1 MSELDIVLRGK
12 LQGLPKGK
20 RIGLKIVEGNDQ
32 GHEFVLSK
40 KSQVTFGRSGT
51 DVELLDP
58 GVSKQHCSLEI
69 YDDLIALRDTGST
82 TGTFLNGFLV
92 KEALLKDKDR
102 FKIGRTVFEVSV
114 KDK

>member
-12 LQGLPKGK
+12 LPGLPKGK
-20 RIGLKIVEGNDQ
+20 RIGLRIVEGNDQ
-32 GHEFVLSK
+32 GQEFVLSK
-40 KSQVTFGRSGT
+40 KFQVTFGRSGT

-58 GVSKQHCSLEI
+58 GVSKQHCCLQI

-82 TGTFLNGFLV
+82 TGTFLNGFV
-92 KEALLKDKDR
+92 IKEALLKDKDQV
-102 FKIGRTVFEVSV
+102 KIGRTVFEISV

>member
-1 MSELDIVLRGK
+1 MSEIDIVLRGK
-12 LQGLPKGK
+12 LPGLPKDK
-20 RIGLKIVEGNDQ
+20 RIGFKIIEGNDQ
-32 GHEFVLSK
+32 GREFVLSK
-40 KSQVTFGRSGT
+40 KSHITFGRSDT

-58 GVSKQHCSLEI
+58 GVSKEHCRLEI
-69 YDDLIALRDTGST
+69 YDDLIALRDIGST
-82 TGTFLNGFLV
+82 TGTFLNGFIV

>member
-12 LQGLPKGK
+12 LPGLPKGK
-20 RIGLKIVEGNDQ
+20 RIGLKIIEGNDQ
-32 GHEFVLSK
+32 GQEFVLKK
-40 KSQVTFGRSGT
+40 KSHVTLGRNET
-51 DVELLDP
+51 DVELQDP
-58 GVSKQHCSLEI
+58 NVSKQHCSLEV
-69 YDDLIALRDTGST
+69 YDDLIVLRDKGSA

-102 FKIGRTVFEVSV
+102 FKIGRTVLEVSV

>member
-12 LQGLPKGK
+12 LPGLPKSK

-32 GHEFVLSK
+32 GREFVLSK
-40 KSQVTFGRSGT
+40 KSQVTLGRNGT

-58 GVSKQHCSLEI
+58 GISKEHCKLEI

-82 TGTFLNGFLV
+82 TGTFLNGFVV
-92 KEALLKDKDR
+92 KEALLKDKDQI
-102 FKIGRTVFEVSV
+102 KIGRTVLEVSV
-114 KDK
+114 KEK

>member
-12 LQGLPKGK
+12 LPGLPKGK
-20 RIGLKIVEGNDQ
+20 RIGLRIIEGNDQ
-32 GHEFVLSK
+32 DHEFVLSK
-40 KSQVTFGRSGT
+40 KYQVTFGRSGT

-58 GVSKQHCSLEI
+58 GVSKQHCSLEV
-69 YDDLIALRDTGST
+69 YNDLIVLKDKGSA

-102 FKIGRTVFEVSV
+102 FKIGRTVFEVTV

>member
-1 MSELDIVLRGK
+1 MSELDIVLRSK
-12 LQGLPKGK
+12 LPGLPKDK
-20 RIGLKIVEGNDQ
+20 RIGIKIIEGNDQ

-40 KSQVTFGRSGT
+40 KYQVTFGRSET
-51 DVELLDP
+51 DIELLDP
-58 GVSKQHCSLEI
+58 GVSKLHCSLEV
-69 YDDLIALRDTGST
+69 YNDLIALKDKGSAG
-82 TGTFLNGFLV
+82 GTFLNGFLI

>member
-12 LQGLPKGK
+12 LPGLPKGK
-20 RIGLKIVEGNDQ
+20 RIGLKIIQGNDQ
-32 GHEFVLSK
+32 GHEFILSK

-58 GVSKQHCSLEI
+58 NVSKQHCSLEI
-69 YDDLIALRDTGST
+69 YDDLIVLRDKGSATGM
-82 TGTFLNGFLV
+82 FLNGFLV

-114 KDK
+114 KEK

>member
-12 LQGLPKGK
+12 LPGLPKSK
-20 RIGLKIVEGNDQ
+20 RIGLRVVEGNDQ

-58 GVSKQHCSLEI
+58 GVSKQHCSLEV
-69 YDDLIALRDTGST
+69 YDDLIVLRDKGST
-82 TGTFLNGFLV
+82 TGTFLNWFLV

-102 FKIGRTVFEVSV
+102 FKIGQTVLEISV
-114 KDK
+114 KDV